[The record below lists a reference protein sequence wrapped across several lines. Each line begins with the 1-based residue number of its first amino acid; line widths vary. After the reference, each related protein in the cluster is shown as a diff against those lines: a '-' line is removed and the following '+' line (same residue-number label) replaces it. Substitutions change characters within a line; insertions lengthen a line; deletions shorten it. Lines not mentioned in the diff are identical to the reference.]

1 MAKITVTAVAAT
13 LKSLLPAADQEAAE
27 ANRNANI
34 SGNLK
39 EINILNNTDGEV
51 LYIETNGNVA
61 TVLGGSIVK
70 FEQNI
75 SLTEGNL
82 DNVSLISGAGDID
95 VRVLT
100 S

>member
-1 MAKITVTAVAAT
+1 MAKITVTAVATT
-13 LKSLLPAADQEAAE
+13 LKAALDPADQNAAE

-39 EINILNNTDGEV
+39 EINILNNTDWET
-51 LYIETNGNVA
+51 LYIETNGNTVTVA
-61 TVLGGSIVK
+61 TGSIVK

-75 SLTEGNL
+75 SITEGDL
-82 DNVSLISGAGDID
+82 DNISLISGAGDID